1 MKVESKELNGV
12 KIVKLTGQVR
22 ISTQNEFKDILDNLV
37 SESEGRSVIINM
49 DGVIYMNSIGLG
61 IIIDTYKKFKEMK
74 GRLVLCNLLPDI
86 SNLFEVT
93 KLNRFIEIYKSENEA
108 MIKVTVWYK
117 YIAEKRKKS
126 LNKEMTLQ

>member
-22 ISTQNEFKDILDNLV
+22 ISTQNEFKDILDSLV
-37 SESEGRSVIINM
+37 SESEGKNVIINM

-74 GRLVLCNLLPDI
+74 GRMVLCNLLPDI

-108 MIKVTVWYK
+108 LIKLT
-117 YIAEKRKKS
+117 S
-126 LNKEMTLQ
+126 